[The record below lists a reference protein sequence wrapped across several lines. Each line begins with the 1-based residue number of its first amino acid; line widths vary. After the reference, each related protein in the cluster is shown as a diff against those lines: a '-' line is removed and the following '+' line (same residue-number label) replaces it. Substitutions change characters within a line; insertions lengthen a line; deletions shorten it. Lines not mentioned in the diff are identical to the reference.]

1 MSRVTLPAEDCVFR
15 LDSDFGYRQQ
25 FPMTFDGVRLSDG
38 GFTDGTITAHLLHTP
53 VYIEVQYDD
62 SHVVVAWASVPA
74 FVTYSSETL
83 TVDCSA
89 NDVKRVSVYS
99 RELSVQEVADIKAD
113 LTFQFKNETPTTTQQ
128 AYIDWEDGL
137 TYGR

>member
-1 MSRVTLPAEDCVFR
+1 MTRYVLPFESCVFR
-15 LDSDFGYRQQ
+15 VDSEFEYKQQ
-25 FPMTFDGVRLSDG
+25 FPVTFTGVGLSDD
-38 GFTDGTITAHLLHTP
+38 GFTDGTITAHLRNTP
-53 VYIEVQYDD
+53 IFIEVQYDD

-83 TVDCSA
+83 TVDCAA

-99 RELSVQEVADIKAD
+99 RVMSAQEIIDIKAD
-113 LTFQFKNETPTTTQQ
+113 LTFQFKNVTPTTTQQ

-137 TYGR
+137 TIGR